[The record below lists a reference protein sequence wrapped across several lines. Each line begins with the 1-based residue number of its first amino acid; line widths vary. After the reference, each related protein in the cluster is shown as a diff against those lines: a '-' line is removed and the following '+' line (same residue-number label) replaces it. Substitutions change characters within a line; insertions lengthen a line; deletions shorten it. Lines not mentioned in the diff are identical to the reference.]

1 MKELKALQQLVE
13 DKLHAV
19 GFDNE
24 PQGLYAPADYILTL
38 GGKRLRPVL
47 ALLACGLYNDAE
59 RAINQALAVEVFHN
73 FTLVHDD
80 IMDEAPLRRG
90 KETVHEKWGLNTAI
104 LSGDVMLIRAY
115 QLLADCKPEILPKLL
130 EAFNKMAVEVCEGQQ
145 MDMDFETRESVEEGE
160 YIRMIQLKTSVLL
173 GCSLQMGALVGG
185 SSDKDSENLY
195 QFGLK
200 LGTSFQIKDDWL
212 DCFGDPS
219 KFGKQVGGDIIANKK
234 TLLLIRALKV
244 AQGQAARELN
254 NWLKTG
260 SELLAEKV
268 EAVKAIYRNL
278 EVDNYAQAE
287 IDRFYLEAL
296 SHLDALSL
304 SQREKEPLYTFAKWL
319 YERES

>member
-1 MKELKALQQLVE
+1 VIELSELQEQIQK
-13 DKLHAV
+13 KLQTL
-19 GFDNE
+19 GFDKE
-24 PQGLYAPADYILTL
+24 PQGLYEPADYILNL

-47 ALLACGLYNDAE
+47 AMLACGLYAKPE
-59 RAINQALAVEVFHN
+59 HAINQAMAVEVFHN

-115 QLLADCKPEILPKLL
+115 QLLADCKPALLPKLL

-145 MDMDFETRESVEEGE
+145 MDMDFETRDNVEEEE

-185 SSDKDSENLY
+185 ASDADAENLY

-212 DCFGDPS
+212 DCFGDPQ

-234 TLLLIRALKV
+234 TLLLIKALKTAEGEDGV
-244 AQGQAARELN
+244 ELK
-254 NWLKTG
+254 NWLASG
-260 SELLAEKV
+260 QHQAEEKV
-268 EAVKAIYRNL
+268 NAVKALYTKL
-278 EVDNYAQAE
+278 GVDEFAKAE
-287 IDRFYLEAL
+287 IDRFYHDAL
-296 SHLDALSL
+296 THLDALSL
-304 SQREKEPLYTFAKWL
+304 SAEAKKPLYTFAKWL
-319 YERES
+319 YDRDS